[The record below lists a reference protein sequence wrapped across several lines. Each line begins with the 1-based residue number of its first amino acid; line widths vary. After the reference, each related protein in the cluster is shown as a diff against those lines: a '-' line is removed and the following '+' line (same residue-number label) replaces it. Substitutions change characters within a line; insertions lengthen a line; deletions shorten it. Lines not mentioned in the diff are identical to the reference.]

1 MERAGAAGLELRCLL
16 EASPRR
22 TGVVEGCPAMNL
34 AGQSGDAGS
43 GHLLFANFNQDNT

>member
-1 MERAGAAGLELRCLL
+1 MRGAAFRRCFLVL
-16 EASPRR
+16 PPPD
-22 TGVVEGCPAMNL
+22 GGGEGRPAMNL